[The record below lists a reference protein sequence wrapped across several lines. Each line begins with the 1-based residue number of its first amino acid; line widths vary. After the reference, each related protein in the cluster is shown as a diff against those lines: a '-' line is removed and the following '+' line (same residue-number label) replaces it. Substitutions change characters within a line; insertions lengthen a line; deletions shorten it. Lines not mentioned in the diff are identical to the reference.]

1 MSPKPARP
9 PKPATER
16 PAAALPS
23 ASRPAP
29 RPVHKTPQVRRT
41 GPATPAE
48 MALAWAHSARF
59 FITAAQIHQLPMNEL
74 PEVAFVGRSNAGKS
88 TAINTLAQQRQ
99 LAYASKTPGRTQHI
113 NLFHLGP
120 RDAPNQLWADLPGYG
135 YAAVARTAKH
145 RWQEV
150 MTQYLEVRRSLS
162 GVVQMIDSRHGFTDL
177 DRQLLAFVAPRV
189 ATGEVKLLVLLTK
202 ADKLNRK
209 EGAQA
214 LRDAQDVLAE
224 LSTDESDIGITLFSA
239 LNKTGVGDV
248 AEMLQSWAAPDDVAR
263 QLAEV
268 NRQAQESQSI
278 GLNEPEPDDRDN

>member
-1 MSPKPARP
+1 M
-9 PKPATER
+9 
-16 PAAALPS
+16 
-23 ASRPAP
+23 
-29 RPVHKTPQVRRT
+29 
-41 GPATPAE
+41 GPASPGE

-59 FITAAQIHQLPMNEL
+59 FITAAQIYQLPLNEL

-120 RDAPNQLWADLPGYG
+120 REAPNLLWADLPGYG
-135 YAAVARTAKH
+135 YAAVQRAAKL

-150 MTQYLEVRRSLS
+150 MTQYLEIRRSLS

-177 DRQLLAFVAPRV
+177 DKQLLSFVAPRV

-214 LRDAQDVLAE
+214 LRDAQAVLEE
-224 LSTDESDIGITLFSA
+224 LSTEDADISITLFSA
-239 LNKTGVGDV
+239 LNKTGVSDV
-248 AEMLQSWAAPDDVAR
+248 AETLQSWAAPDDVAR
-263 QLAEV
+263 QLAQVQRAALEA
-268 NRQAQESQSI
+268 QANFPFLE
-278 GLNEPEPDDRDN
+278 D